1 MLRAGDLIQQC
12 TVKVRRA
19 LAKGVSQV
27 FYKRGNYKK
36 SSSHSPIAIIQ
47 SGHILLG
54 LMTKLESDKCGNHGN
69 ILWPN

>member
-1 MLRAGDLIQQC
+1 M
-12 TVKVRRA
+12 
-19 LAKGVSQV
+19 

-54 LMTKLESDKCGNHGN
+54 LITKIESDKWKPWKH
-69 ILWPN
+69 IIPN